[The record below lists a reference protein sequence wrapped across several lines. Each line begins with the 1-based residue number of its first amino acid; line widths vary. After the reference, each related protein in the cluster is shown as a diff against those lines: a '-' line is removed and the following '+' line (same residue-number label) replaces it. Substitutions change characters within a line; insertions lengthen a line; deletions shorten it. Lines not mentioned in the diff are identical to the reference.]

1 MVEVRA
7 QRASRPSVSVA
18 AVDLGASSG
27 RVMLGEVGPGRL
39 HLEPVARFANT
50 PVRTPDGLH
59 WDVLGLYAEAL
70 AGLRAAARLAATAGA
85 GSLASVAV
93 DSWAVDYGLLR
104 DGRLL
109 GTPYHYRDE
118 RRCTVGPEIVHAA
131 VHAEDLQRAQR
142 PAVPALQHDLPAG
155 RRPLGPRRRPPAA
168 GARPA
173 RPLADRP

>member
-1 MVEVRA
+1 
-7 QRASRPSVSVA
+7 
-18 AVDLGASSG
+18 
-27 RVMLGEVGPGRL
+27 MLGEVGPGRL

-70 AGLRAAARLAATAGA
+70 AGPAPRLSAVG
-85 GSLASVAV
+85 GRGPSPASAI

-118 RRCTVGPEIVHAA
+118 RRCAVGPELVHAGCTPTTSSGA
-131 VHAEDLQRAQR
+131 TACSSC
-142 PAVPALQHDLPAG
+142 PSTPSTSS
-155 RRPLGPRRRPPAA
+155 PPTRGSTTPTGCCWCPTCSAT
-168 GARPA
+168 G
-173 RPLADRP
+173 